1 MEEPIFLSR
10 EKVLELHRI
19 SLERHGGLD
28 GPRESGLL
36 DSALMQPEAAYYYGQ
51 GDLAAIA
58 AAYAFHIAQ
67 NQPFLDGNKR
77 TAMGSAL
84 TFLEGNGVDVEKFD
98 GAELYDAMIAIAEKR
113 LDKTGLAEVF
123 RTQLRSGAD
132 GSGKL

>member
-1 MEEPIFLSR
+1 MGEPIFISH
-10 EKVLELHRI
+10 EVVLDIHRA
-19 SLERHGGLD
+19 SLERHGGMD
-28 GPRESGLL
+28 GLREPGLL

-84 TFLEGNGVDVEKFD
+84 LFLKVNGVDVDKYD
-98 GAELYDAMIAIAEKR
+98 DAILYDAMIGIAEKR
-113 LDKTGLAEVF
+113 LDKAGLATMF
-123 RTQLRSGAD
+123 RTQL
-132 GSGKL
+132 GS